1 MGPMAVVTVA
11 IFGFLILAPLLAAFV
26 LRVRQE
32 ESSRSNQ
39 IVEFPTQAKAET
51 LKHRQETDAA

>member
-11 IFGFLILAPLLAAFV
+11 IFGFLILAPVLAAFV
-26 LRVRQE
+26 LRVRQQ
-32 ESSRSNQ
+32 ESSRSHK
-39 IVEFPTQAKAET
+39 IVEFPTQPNAET